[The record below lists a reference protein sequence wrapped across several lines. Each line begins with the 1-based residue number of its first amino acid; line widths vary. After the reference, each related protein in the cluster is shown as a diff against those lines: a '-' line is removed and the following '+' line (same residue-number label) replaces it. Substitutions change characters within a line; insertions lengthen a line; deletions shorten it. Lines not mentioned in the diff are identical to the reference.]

1 MEKELFYRRYWSMYR
16 NLEEKVISI
25 QKYIEFSEDNFSTY
39 SDELLIL
46 LTIICSEVNTIYK
59 LIDNKS
65 NNIIDFKRFVMN
77 EKNNFKDIVNEE
89 VHLIKYNNIIFKP
102 FEAWKTDGYVLGW
115 WNAYNKGKHERNEL
129 LNYEKANLENV
140 LNALAG
146 LFLLE
151 IYYYNRRYYDPSSK
165 ETIKYIIPKG
175 RSKLFDASILKSNFV
190 RVSDMEGILIED

>member
-1 MEKELFYRRYWSMYR
+1 MEKEIFYRRYWSMYR

-25 QKYIEFSEDNFSTY
+25 QKYIEFSEKNFNTY

-59 LIDNKS
+59 LIDSKS
-65 NNIIDFKRFVMN
+65 NKITDFRRFVMN

-102 FEAWKTDGYVLGW
+102 FEAWKTDSYVLDW

-129 LNYEKANLENV
+129 LNYEKANLKNV

-175 RSKLFDASILKSNFV
+175 RSELFDASILKSNFV